1 MPKET
6 FESLLASGSKAYTAN
21 DHAAAL
27 KAFQAALEVAGAPKQ
42 RMQALDMQIAPMTKL
57 KDLDRA
63 MTIAKDMIRLNRTSP
78 QGYLR
83 AGQIERLRKCP
94 ETATRWYRQGLK
106 HVSTHDSDYRQLEAG
121 LAKCNDL
128 EISLRVRSR
137 PRDPFTTFPV
147 EVAEIILQ
155 YLTYRDMSGA
165 LRVSKGW
172 NNFLCKSKLMTTTLD
187 FSGGE
192 QGRRAEVTLVALKAA
207 LRRLTQ
213 YPKIARMNHLS
224 ITATADLNNRLPHWF
239 RQNTI
244 ETLILDSTIPDSI
257 FSILPSSSTLQE
269 LNILTDNGHAL
280 GLVLKHCK
288 ALKRLTL
295 TTSPKAARDASLGL
309 HIVHAELQSLHYHN
323 RDPQTFF
330 HIGRFI
336 TPNLEHLSLRRVN
349 SGNPKLDHL
358 INLRTVAFDDSSMSG
373 SLTLPVSLEHLLLGQ
388 NSFGLRTL
396 TTKLPNL
403 ISLALDDTGQFY
415 APTDMLN
422 DSKPFLESVDISS
435 GSITDATAVQLAALP
450 RLRKVAISHNSKITG
465 VFVKTLLEQTQGH
478 IERIDLQNCTRVGTD
493 TADWA
498 RQKYGST
505 LVIIST

>member
-6 FESLLASGSKAYTAN
+6 FETLLATGSKAYTTN
-21 DHAAAL
+21 NHAVAI
-27 KAFQAALEVAGAPKQ
+27 KAFQEAFQIAQTPKR
-42 RMQALDMQIAPMTKL
+42 RMQALDMHIAPMTKL

-83 AGQIERLRKCP
+83 AGQIDRLRKQP
-94 ETATRWYRQGLK
+94 EAAAKWYRQGLK
-106 HVSTHDSDYRQLEAG
+106 HVSSHDSEYRQLEAG
-121 LAKCNDL
+121 LTKSNDL
-128 EISLRVRSR
+128 EISLRVRSC

-192 QGRRAEVTLVALKAA
+192 QGRRTEVTLVALKAA

-239 RQNTI
+239 RRDTL
-244 ETLILDSTIPDSI
+244 ETFTLDSTIPDSTL
-257 FSILPSSSTLQE
+257 SILLTSTALQE
-269 LNILTDNGHAL
+269 LKILSDNGLAL
-280 GLVLKHCK
+280 GLVLTHCR

-295 TTSPKAARDASLGL
+295 ITSPKAARNASWINGL
-309 HIVHAELQSLHYHN
+309 YIDHPELQSLHYHN
-323 RDPQTFF
+323 RDPETFF
-330 HIGRFI
+330 SIGRI
-336 TPNLEHLSLRRVN
+336 TSPNLKHLSLRRVG
-349 SGNPKLDHL
+349 SSDLKLDQL
-358 INLRTVAFDDSSMSG
+358 LNLRSVAFDDCAISG
-373 SLTLPVSLEHLLLGQ
+373 HITLPVSLQHLL
-388 NSFGLRTL
+388 FGAAKYIIRTL

-403 ISLALDDTGQFY
+403 VSLAMYDNARGH
-415 APTDMLN
+415 APTEMFLDP
-422 DSKPFLESVDISS
+422 KPFLESVDISS
-435 GSITDATAVQLAALP
+435 DLVNDHSAIRLAALP
-450 RLRKVAISHNSKITG
+450 RLRKVAISDNSKITG
-465 VFVKTLLEQTQGH
+465 VFVKTLLEQTQGQ
-478 IERIDLQNCTRVGTD
+478 IERIELQRCTNVGTD
-493 TADWA
+493 TAEWA
-498 RQKYGST
+498 RQMHKGT
-505 LVIIST
+505 VVN